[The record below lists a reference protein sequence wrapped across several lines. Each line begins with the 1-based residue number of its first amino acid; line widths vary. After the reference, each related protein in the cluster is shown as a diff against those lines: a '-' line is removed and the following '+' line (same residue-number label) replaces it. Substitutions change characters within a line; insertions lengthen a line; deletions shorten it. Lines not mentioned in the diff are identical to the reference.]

1 MPLNFRAEKYLH
13 LDENSNW
20 QLSLSSYYM
29 KKEMKCVEVIY
40 NYKVEVENLK
50 ITVPPNRAFPIT

>member
-1 MPLNFRAEKYLH
+1 
-13 LDENSNW
+13 
-20 QLSLSSYYM
+20 
-29 KKEMKCVEVIY
+29 MKCVKVIY